1 MPFALSWQ
9 NWVTFSI
16 EEYVDLHNWFWKSQC
31 TCHQNVTQSAI
42 SRSISRGSLYRRS
55 LAFASLYFFR
65 SPFTWRDLHTVGWVM
80 RQTEYK
86 IKTLT
91 IKNELIFMPVQAC
104 GVCIL
109 HSEKTKHTISKMRLA
124 LQPGER
130 EFSIILFFRVRNSG
144 VRHFIKLNNWT
155 YHVRVIISTSRR
167 SLVYSYQALE

>member
-9 NWVTFSI
+9 NWATFSI
-16 EEYVDLHNWFWKSQC
+16 EVYVELHNWFWKSQC
-31 TCHQNVTQSAI
+31 TCHQNVTQSVI
-42 SRSISRGSLYRRS
+42 SRSISHGSLYRRS

-104 GVCIL
+104 GVSIL
-109 HSEKTKHTISKMRLA
+109 HSEKTKHYFENEISFA
-124 LQPGER
+124 TWGER
-130 EFSIILFFRVRNSG
+130 ILY
-144 VRHFIKLNNWT
+144 HFVLSCSKFWRT
-155 YHVRVIISTSRR
+155 TFY
-167 SLVYSYQALE
+167 